1 MFLTR
6 LYERSY
12 FCSPLFVTRLQNVL
26 CIAEVYWTSHNSEGR
41 DQPVGLE
48 DTVTL
53 LVSLVTGMGVML
65 ILLGVC
71 LVVVCRR
78 RQHRG
83 APHSPP
89 RISAPPL
96 VYDPDRVALIADGA
110 QRGEVRL

>member
-1 MFLTR
+1 M
-6 LYERSY
+6 
-12 FCSPLFVTRLQNVL
+12 FVTRLQHVL
-26 CIAEVYWTSHNSEGR
+26 CTCIAEVYSTSQNSEGR
-41 DQPVGLE
+41 EGLE

-53 LVSLVTGMGVML
+53 LVSLVTGLGVML

-83 APHSPP
+83 APHSPQ

-110 QRGEVRL
+110 QRGLVRF

>member
-1 MFLTR
+1 MRF
-6 LYERSY
+6 YELSY
-12 FCSPLFVTRLQNVL
+12 FSSPLFFSPLHNAFCV
-26 CIAEVYWTSHNSEGR
+26 AEVYWTSHNSEGK
-41 DQPVGLE
+41 DQQVGLE

-53 LVSLVTGMGVML
+53 LVSLVTGLGVML

-71 LVVVCRR
+71 LVVVCHR
-78 RQHRG
+78 RQRRG

-110 QRGEVRL
+110 QRGEVRF